1 MGRVR
6 YGFSKLHYAV
16 ATEGAGGA
24 LTYGTPT
31 AIPGAKSLTMT
42 PAGASFEEPADNVT
56 WFSGSTNSGY
66 TGELVFED
74 TAAADAFM
82 TEVLGRTKN
91 ATSGLVVEKATDK
104 PVEFALLGQFELAGG
119 TEVGK
124 RECFYRCVAS
134 RPNVEGSTTE
144 GGNVTIATNT
154 INITSMPRINDA
166 AVKVFAVDTDAAY
179 ANWFTAVPE
188 AA

>member
-6 YGFSKLHYAV
+6 YGFSKLYYAV

-24 LTYGTPT
+24 LTYETPT
-31 AIPGAKSLTMT
+31 AIPGAKSLSMS
-42 PAGASFEEPADNVT
+42 PAGSSFTENADNVA
-56 WFSGSTNSGY
+56 WYSGNTNDGY
-66 TGELVFED
+66 TGDLVFED

-91 ATSGLVVEKATDK
+91 ATSGLVVEKATDQ

-124 RECFYRCVAS
+124 RVCFYRCVAS
-134 RPNVEGSTTE
+134 RPNVEGATTE
-144 GGNVTIATNT
+144 NGSVTIATNT
-154 INITSMPRINDA
+154 LSITAMPRINDT
-166 AVKVFAVDTDAAY
+166 AVKADAVSTDTAY
-179 ANWFTAVPE
+179 ASWYSAVPE